1 METQEI
7 TVNGINHPWKESW
20 TISDLLEE
28 RQIPLRGTAVER
40 NQEIVPRA
48 ELPIITIQPGD
59 RLEVVRL
66 VGGG

>member
-28 RQIPLRGTAVER
+28 RQIPRQGTAVEC

-48 ELPIITIQPGD
+48 ELSTTKIQPGD
-59 RLEVVRL
+59 RLEVAQL

>member
-7 TVNGINHPWKESW
+7 TVNGINYPWKEGW

-28 RQIPLRGTAVER
+28 RQIPLQGTAVEC
-40 NQEIVPRA
+40 NQKIVSRA
-48 ELPIITIQPGD
+48 ELLTTEIQPGD

>member
-1 METQEI
+1 M
-7 TVNGINHPWKESW
+7 NGINYPWKEGW

-28 RQIPLRGTAVER
+28 RQIPLQGTAVEC
-40 NQEIVPRA
+40 NQKIVSRA
-48 ELPIITIQPGD
+48 ELLTTKIQPGD

>member
-7 TVNGINHPWKESW
+7 TVNGINHPWKEGW

-28 RQIPLRGTAVER
+28 RQIPLQGTAVEC

-48 ELPIITIQPGD
+48 ELPAT
-59 RLEVVRL
+59 
-66 VGGG
+66 

>member
-7 TVNGINHPWKESW
+7 TVNGINHPWKEGW

-28 RQIPLRGTAVER
+28 RQIPLQGTAVEC
-40 NQEIVPRA
+40 NLEIVPRA
-48 ELPIITIQPGD
+48 ELPTTKIQPGD